1 MTYRGASLSGVTAMF
16 CIQNWP
22 WGVPHIHIQ
31 SLVHPCTIC
40 WVRKHTHPSVRVL
53 HVFRRKPKQASFPN
67 TLQPLGAYSK
77 RVRIKRWLPT
87 ILLISKAIFQ
97 LRESCDLIH
106 TGTGA
111 ALPLL
116 HKVASMLH
124 NPIKSDT
131 GWLVCIN
138 HSFEGLTRH
147 GINPMVFQQS
157 CVVIM
162 ASEWL
167 CGLNSDVAVL

>member
-1 MTYRGASLSGVTAMF
+1 M
-16 CIQNWP
+16 
-22 WGVPHIHIQ
+22 PHIHIQ

-77 RVRIKRWLPT
+77 RVRIQRWLPT